1 MTADFKKKKGA
12 ISPLEDGPKEPQ
24 YKVYTER
31 LVINGA
37 ASWHLLNMPQSPHH
51 PTTILLQ

>member
-31 LVINGA
+31 LVINGN
-37 ASWHLLNMPQSPHH
+37 L
-51 PTTILLQ
+51 